1 MAYLGN
7 KPATGENNA
16 FRILDDITSHV
27 VSFDGS
33 SASVVSLANDTIT
46 ITDDKHRYV
55 TGQRITY
62 GKGGGTVITGLTDAT
77 AYYVIRDS
85 ATTIQLATSASNATN
100 GVAVNLTG
108 LGAGTAHTI
117 TLAFDGVNTKFK
129 ATYENGTQ
137 DPLITRA
144 AQLVLSLNGVIQ
156 QPVDSTTPSTGFGID
171 HTGTIIFST
180 APAST
185 DNFWGHV
192 LASNTV
198 TFDISDNTIDN
209 FTGNGSLVNFTLSKI
224 PPDNR
229 NILVTLDGVVQ
240 YPSDNSTTRAYTL
253 SENELQFVSAPAS
266 GVAIQVRHIGFAGAS
281 GGGGGGVTGFYGR
294 TGNVVL
300 KNTDNIIA
308 NNATFSG
315 NVSIAKT
322 LTYMDVTNIDA
333 VGIVTFQDD
342 VQYNGSGAGISSVFW
357 DKSANEFKFKD
368 GVKLSFGDAQDLNL
382 YHSGVNSFI
391 DDSGT
396 GSLYISAASDVF
408 IRSHSTNKTMF
419 RGTAGGEAGLYSN
432 SNKRIETTG
441 YGATV
446 FGTTETQKLNVT
458 GISTFAGAS
467 THNEDVT
474 FTGATSGRD
483 VFWDKSANTLLVKDN
498 AFLNIGSGNDL
509 QLYHNSS
516 NNHSYISE
524 AGSGSLVVLADD
536 FYIQDTSTNSMI
548 QCIEGAQVQ
557 LHYGGTKR
565 FETTNT
571 GTITSG
577 ISTVTGVIDAQGYIN
592 LAQKIIHTGDADT
605 SIEFD
610 TNIIKFE
617 TAGAERL
624 KIESGNITQT
634 IDTDGEG
641 LIITTGTADIKPML
655 TGISPRSAENN
666 TIFGISGKWGANE
679 VGRIAFEAGND
690 TTNKDDARIRLYT
703 RPSGGSLTQRITI
716 SENGQFVVGTNP
728 TVNAGNIAHIE
739 APSGF
744 NNGET
749 IVAIVGNANSAG
761 PRLVL
766 QNKNTGSSA
775 NSEILGTDA
784 GGQSTG
790 SVRFYHTDQSNNYG
804 KIALGTR
811 NAGGP
816 PVDRLLI
823 DKDGNMILGT
833 GSPNTYSNY
842 TTFTINGTTGGQID
856 VESNGTKFGDIYTQ
870 SNTFHIRNKQSSG
883 NGDLVFHTTLAGTCS
898 EKLRIY
904 STGWIK
910 SQGTGASFE
919 QVETNSYNSSWAAAT
934 GKIAIKGDLS
944 GGNYFGWRQKNVAAG
959 SVTQANAEKKL
970 PTLNDFTYPNSS
982 SGMLLASTSKIG
994 FAASGESPQ
1003 YSTGVTMIFDSTGLA
1018 LGSSRAFD
1026 CNDTVSNATTARIK
1040 LFGNRGQIGLNLN
1053 SMSNNKTKL
1062 EVRSNTEDAPAQGL
1076 VYFKVDQDSNNPVLR
1091 IDNAAG
1097 GNSTETH
1104 GLLIKNTAAGYG
1116 LRVDADGSGGSPFIV
1131 DASGDVHIGRT
1142 TDLGG
1147 KLDVFDGR
1155 LILSKTGTGTRNWSF
1170 INNNIAAGNLGIQ
1183 VSSATDNNS
1192 FQHRM
1197 EISANGQVCI
1207 GNPAIN
1213 PGYRLHL
1220 INNDTTQATNGG
1232 ANDVLA
1238 IVNSGTASRA
1248 TANILFAPSASQPTV
1263 RIGSWASD
1271 DGSTTNARDGD
1282 FFVETKQNDVW
1293 REHFRVT
1300 NGGKIIYP
1308 TNTSQ
1313 GTSYEDFWNG
1323 SHGSNVFQSVIN
1335 YKHYVGF
1342 NEYTWFKYTAGGGS
1356 SSRAQWVK
1364 FKVMWSTGHAS
1375 GVGYWDFSVLTRNA
1389 HGNNAATPIRCVRQD
1404 YYHHGGSY
1412 YGWSSNP
1419 EVVVYS
1425 STTEG
1430 GSAGFYLRV
1439 RGHGNHNGGSFNMH
1453 TMQSWHILAFDNQ
1466 WEGINN
1472 SKFEFVTNN
1481 SGGPSAAGSAVSWS
1495 NPQT

>member
-1 MAYLGN
+1 
-7 KPATGENNA
+7 
-16 FRILDDITSHV
+16 
-27 VSFDGS
+27 
-33 SASVVSLANDTIT
+33 
-46 ITDDKHRYV
+46 
-55 TGQRITY
+55 
-62 GKGGGTVITGLTDAT
+62 
-77 AYYVIRDS
+77 
-85 ATTIQLATSASNATN
+85 
-100 GVAVNLTG
+100 G

-934 GKIAIKGDLS
+934 GKIAIKGDL
-944 GGNYFGWRQKNVAAG
+944 
-959 SVTQANAEKKL
+959 
-970 PTLNDFTYPNSS
+970 
-982 SGMLLASTSKIG
+982 
-994 FAASGESPQ
+994 
-1003 YSTGVTMIFDSTGLA
+1003 
-1018 LGSSRAFD
+1018 
-1026 CNDTVSNATTARIK
+1026 
-1040 LFGNRGQIGLNLN
+1040 
-1053 SMSNNKTKL
+1053 
-1062 EVRSNTEDAPAQGL
+1062 
-1076 VYFKVDQDSNNPVLR
+1076 
-1091 IDNAAG
+1091 
-1097 GNSTETH
+1097 
-1104 GLLIKNTAAGYG
+1104 
-1116 LRVDADGSGGSPFIV
+1116 
-1131 DASGDVHIGRT
+1131 
-1142 TDLGG
+1142 
-1147 KLDVFDGR
+1147 
-1155 LILSKTGTGTRNWSF
+1155 
-1170 INNNIAAGNLGIQ
+1170 
-1183 VSSATDNNS
+1183 
-1192 FQHRM
+1192 
-1197 EISANGQVCI
+1197 
-1207 GNPAIN
+1207 
-1213 PGYRLHL
+1213 
-1220 INNDTTQATNGG
+1220 
-1232 ANDVLA
+1232 
-1238 IVNSGTASRA
+1238 
-1248 TANILFAPSASQPTV
+1248 
-1263 RIGSWASD
+1263 
-1271 DGSTTNARDGD
+1271 
-1282 FFVETKQNDVW
+1282 
-1293 REHFRVT
+1293 
-1300 NGGKIIYP
+1300 
-1308 TNTSQ
+1308 
-1313 GTSYEDFWNG
+1313 
-1323 SHGSNVFQSVIN
+1323 
-1335 YKHYVGF
+1335 
-1342 NEYTWFKYTAGGGS
+1342 
-1356 SSRAQWVK
+1356 
-1364 FKVMWSTGHAS
+1364 
-1375 GVGYWDFSVLTRNA
+1375 
-1389 HGNNAATPIRCVRQD
+1389 
-1404 YYHHGGSY
+1404 
-1412 YGWSSNP
+1412 
-1419 EVVVYS
+1419 
-1425 STTEG
+1425 
-1430 GSAGFYLRV
+1430 
-1439 RGHGNHNGGSFNMH
+1439 
-1453 TMQSWHILAFDNQ
+1453 
-1466 WEGINN
+1466 
-1472 SKFEFVTNN
+1472 
-1481 SGGPSAAGSAVSWS
+1481 
-1495 NPQT
+1495 

>member
-7 KPATGENNA
+7 RPATGENNA
-16 FRILDDITSHV
+16 FRILDDISSHV

-33 SASVVSLANDTIT
+33 SASVVYLDNDTIT
-46 ITDDKHRYV
+46 ITEDKHRYV

-85 ATTIQLATSASNATN
+85 ATTIQLATTASNATN

-198 TFDISDNTIDN
+198 TFDISDNTIDS
-209 FTGNGSLVNFTLSKI
+209 FTGNGSAVNFTLSKI

-266 GVAIQVRHIGFAGAS
+266 GVDIQVRHIGFAGAS

-419 RGTAGGEAGLYSN
+419 RGTAGGESGLYSN

-441 YGATV
+441 YGVTV
-446 FGTTETQKLNVT
+446 FATTETQKLNVT

-467 THNEDVT
+467 SHYEDVT

-592 LAQKIIHTGDADT
+592 LAQKIVHTGDADT

-666 TIFGISGKWGANE
+666 TIFGISGKWGTNE

-703 RPSGGSLTQRITI
+703 RPSGGTLTRRVSI
-716 SENGQFVVGTNP
+716 SENGQFIVGTSP
-728 TVNAGNIAHIE
+728 TVNAGNFSHIE

-761 PRLVL
+761 PRLLL
-766 QNKNTGSSA
+766 QNLNTGSSA

-790 SVRFYHTDQSNNYG
+790 SVRFYHTDQGNNYG
-804 KIALGTR
+804 ELALGTR

-816 PVDRLLI
+816 PVDRLRI
-823 DKDGNMILGT
+823 DKDGNVGINEADPDNKLHL
-833 GSPNTYSNY
+833 
-842 TTFTINGTTGGQID
+842 TTTNDTD
-856 VESNGTKFGDIYTQ
+856 YN
-870 SNTFHIRNKQSSG
+870 SNTNNTQNLTNALLKLQNLSGTDNSGVNNYVGIQFSVANGANSTAQLNYVRTGNNAGKFTFKARNAASTYPNLMDITSSG
-883 NGDLVFHTTLAGTCS
+883 NIGINEPNPDLKLHVGGTNGLPATS
-898 EKLRIY
+898 GTSPVGYLILRA
-904 STGWIK
+904 K
-910 SQGTGASFE
+910 SSGASH
-919 QVETNSYNSSWAAAT
+919 
-934 GKIAIKGDLS
+934 
-944 GGNYFGWRQKNVAAG
+944 
-959 SVTQANAEKKL
+959 
-970 PTLNDFTYPNSS
+970 
-982 SGMLLASTSKIG
+982 GMYMG
-994 FAASGESPQ
+994 
-1003 YSTGVTMIFDSTGLA
+1003 
-1018 LGSSRAFD
+1018 
-1026 CNDTVSNATTARIK
+1026 VSNASPWSSWIQAADANNLGTEYP
-1040 LFGNRGQIGLNLN
+1040 LLLNPN
-1053 SMSNNKTKL
+1053 GGSVIVNATSRSSSKTFL
-1062 EVRSNTEDAPAQGL
+1062 EVRSSSSDTPTTGM
-1076 VYFKVDQDSNNPVLR
+1076 VYFKVDQDSNNPALV
-1091 IDNAAG
+1091 IANASG

-1104 GLLIKNTAAGYG
+1104 GVLIKNTAAGYG

-1147 KLDVFDGR
+1147 GLDVFDKK
-1155 LILSKTGTGTRNWSF
+1155 LILSKTGSGTRNWALT
-1170 INNNIAAGNLGIQ
+1170 NNNIAAGNLGIQ
-1183 VSSATDNNS
+1183 VSSGEDGNT

-1197 EISANGQVCI
+1197 EISKNGQVCI

-1213 PGYRLHL
+1213 P
-1220 INNDTTQATNGG
+1220 A
-1232 ANDVLA
+1232 
-1238 IVNSGTASRA
+1238 
-1248 TANILFAPSASQPTV
+1248 
-1263 RIGSWASD
+1263 
-1271 DGSTTNARDGD
+1271 
-1282 FFVETKQNDVW
+1282 
-1293 REHFRVT
+1293 
-1300 NGGKIIYP
+1300 
-1308 TNTSQ
+1308 
-1313 GTSYEDFWNG
+1313 
-1323 SHGSNVFQSVIN
+1323 
-1335 YKHYVGF
+1335 
-1342 NEYTWFKYTAGGGS
+1342 
-1356 SSRAQWVK
+1356 
-1364 FKVMWSTGHAS
+1364 
-1375 GVGYWDFSVLTRNA
+1375 
-1389 HGNNAATPIRCVRQD
+1389 
-1404 YYHHGGSY
+1404 
-1412 YGWSSNP
+1412 
-1419 EVVVYS
+1419 
-1425 STTEG
+1425 
-1430 GSAGFYLRV
+1430 
-1439 RGHGNHNGGSFNMH
+1439 
-1453 TMQSWHILAFDNQ
+1453 
-1466 WEGINN
+1466 
-1472 SKFEFVTNN
+1472 
-1481 SGGPSAAGSAVSWS
+1481 
-1495 NPQT
+1495 